1 MDIIE
6 RYRTLDS
13 LDFCLAYLDNFDDSA
28 TDALIAMQDARLKT
42 AKKIRK
48 KVSFLM
54 TECFQNI
61 IRHTED
67 SDLDFDKLFVVQSQN
82 DVHNIITINPV
93 SLAKQASLEKS
104 LAMLENLSEA
114 ELKQVY
120 LDSLTGNSFSS
131 KGGAGLGLIEMFR
144 KTKRM
149 PRFEFYPL
157 SSELAA
163 FKLEL
168 DITEEGI
175 SNESSSLP
183 VEFYR
188 NLIENRVLIMQKS
201 DFDQDTVI
209 SLFKL
214 IENNHADPSLNTARS
229 KKLYLLIELLQN
241 MSTNTAEIDG
251 KRTGIFQISL
261 SKNRELILET
271 GNCVEN
277 ENALA
282 LKDRLESILNLS
294 RIDLLKTYNKELL
307 KGLDREDQE
316 ANAGIGL
323 LEILKLTE
331 GRLQYDIQPMSD
343 SISFITFRATI
354 EK

>member
-1 MDIIE
+1 MDIFD
-6 RYRTLDS
+6 RYRTLLD

-67 SDLDFDKLFVVQSQN
+67 SQLDFDKLFVVQSK
-82 DVHNIITINPV
+82 DEAHNIITINPV
-93 SLAKQASLEKS
+93 NLAKRDALEKS
-104 LAMLENLSEA
+104 LSMLESLTEA

-120 LDSLTGNSFSS
+120 LDSLTGNKFSL
-131 KGGAGLGLIEMFR
+131 KGGAGLGLIEMYR
-144 KTKRM
+144 KTKQL
-149 PRFEFYPL
+149 PRYEFFPL
-157 SSELAA
+157 SNELAA

-168 DITEEGI
+168 DITEDGI
-175 SNESSSLP
+175 SGDHSTLP
-183 VEFYR
+183 ISFYR
-188 NLIENRVLIMQKS
+188 DLSENRILILQKS
-201 DFDQDTVI
+201 DFTQDTVL
-209 SLFKL
+209 SLFEL
-214 IENNHADPSLNTARS
+214 IENNHSDPTLNADRS

-241 MSTNTAEIDG
+241 MSANTTEISES
-251 KRTGIFQISL
+251 RAGIFQISL
-261 SKNRELILET
+261 TKAHELVFET
-271 GNCVEN
+271 GNCIEN
-277 ENALA
+277 EKAA
-282 LKDRLESILNLS
+282 ILKKRLDAIKDLS

-307 KGLDREDQE
+307 KGLDEDDQA

-323 LEILKLTE
+323 LEILKLTDS
-331 GRLQYDIQPMSD
+331 RLDYVIHPMTNT
-343 SISFITFRATI
+343 ISFITFKATI